1 LKPRRIVHLTSVHSA
16 DDIRIFHKE
25 CRSLVQAGYNVIL
38 VAPHKSNEVVEG
50 VQVVAVRKAERRLRR
65 MTATV
70 IQVYRKALKLRAS
83 IYHFHDPE
91 LIPIGLLLNACG
103 RRVVYDIH
111 EDTPRD
117 LVAREYLPPCAKM
130 LVVWFIE
137 LLENLATRRLSGVVA
152 ATPAIGA
159 RFQALNPRTVV
170 VNNYPIFGELAPRHP
185 VNWEK
190 RAQAVA
196 YVGCIALE
204 RGVVEMVRAME
215 YVPQELGAA
224 LELAGAFSPPGH
236 REFVQ
241 DKSGWR
247 HVREHG
253 VVSRVEVARLLS
265 RVRAGLVLF
274 HPEPNHVQSQP
285 NKLFEY
291 MSAGIPVIASDFPLW
306 REIVEQAN
314 CGLLVDPLNPRAIAR
329 AIEYVLTHPGEAEAM
344 GRRGRE
350 TAAKQYTWDSESE
363 KLIRLYNQLLST
375 RG

>member
-1 LKPRRIVHLTSVHSA
+1 
-16 DDIRIFHKE
+16 
-25 CRSLVQAGYNVIL
+25 
-38 VAPHKSNEVVEG
+38 
-50 VQVVAVRKAERRLRR
+50 
-65 MTATV
+65 
-70 IQVYRKALKLRAS
+70 
-83 IYHFHDPE
+83 
-91 LIPIGLLLNACG
+91 
-103 RRVVYDIH
+103 
-111 EDTPRD
+111 
-117 LVAREYLPPCAKM
+117 M
-130 LVVWFIE
+130 LVVWFVE
-137 LLENLATRRLSGVVA
+137 LLENLATRRLSGLVA

-159 RFQALNPRTVV
+159 RFQAFNPRTVV
-170 VNNYPIFGELAPRHP
+170 VNNYPIFGELAPRYP
-185 VNWEK
+185 VDWEK

-215 YVPQELGAA
+215 YVPQELGAT

-350 TAAKQYTWDSESE
+350 TAAKHYTWDSESE